1 MSTIVAAVKN
11 GVACIAADSL
21 TSFGDTKQSAEF
33 VVNSDKILS
42 LAFTNLKANS
52 KANVNTN
59 ANLTNLTYMGIVGSA
74 AHQLVMQNL
83 VADHADKIDLSDRM
97 SIFATLKTIHPILKE
112 EYFLNSKE
120 DDDDSYE
127 SSRVDALIMNENGI
141 FGLYSL
147 REVEQYSRFWAVG
160 SGSEFAL
167 GAMQTA
173 YELYDTAE
181 QIAQAG
187 VVAGATFDNA
197 SSLPMTSY
205 TLNLK

>member
-42 LAFTNLKANS
+42 LPNS
-52 KANVNTN
+52 ITHDNVQ
-59 ANLTNLTYMGIVGSA
+59 NLTYMGIVGSA
-74 AHQLVMQNL
+74 AHHLVLQNL
-83 VADHADKIDLSDRM
+83 VVDHADKIDLSDRM
-97 SIFATLKTIHPILKE
+97 SIFITLKTIHPILKE

-120 DDDDSYE
+120 EDEDSYE
-127 SSRVDALIMNENGI
+127 SSRVDALIMNANGI

-173 YELYDTAE
+173 YEIYDTAE

-205 TLNLK
+205 NLELK

>member
-33 VVNSDKILS
+33 VVDSDKILL
-42 LAFTNLKANS
+42 LANSSSNANS
-52 KANVNTN
+52 K
-59 ANLTNLTYMGIVGSA
+59 NLAYMGIVGSA
-74 AHQLVMQNL
+74 AHQLVMQSL
-83 VADHADKIDLSDRM
+83 VIDHADKIDLSDRM
-97 SIFATLKTIHPILKE
+97 SIFNTLKTIHPILKE

-120 DDDDSYE
+120 EDDDSYE

-173 YELYDTAE
+173 YEIYDTAE

-205 TLNLK
+205 TLKLK

>member
-42 LAFTNLKANS
+42 LSNAAS
-52 KANVNTN
+52 KTI
-59 ANLTNLTYMGIVGSA
+59 TYMGIVGSA
-74 AHQLVMQNL
+74 AHHLVMQNM
-83 VADHADKIDLSDRM
+83 VEDHADKIDLSDRM
-97 SIFATLKTIHPILKE
+97 SIFTTLKTIHPILKE

-173 YELYDTAE
+173 YEIYDTAE

-205 TLNLK
+205 TLELEEYK

>member
-42 LAFTNLKANS
+42 LANS
-52 KANVNTN
+52 SISAD
-59 ANLTNLTYMGIVGSA
+59 AQSMAYMGIVGSA
-74 AHQLVMQNL
+74 AHHLVLQNL
-83 VADHADKIDLSDRM
+83 VVDHADKVDLSDRM
-97 SIFATLKTIHPILKE
+97 SIFITLKTIHPILKE

-120 DDDDSYE
+120 EDEDSYE

-173 YELYDTAE
+173 YEIYDTAE

-205 TLNLK
+205 TLKLKQRS

>member
-42 LAFTNLKANS
+42 LPNS
-52 KANVNTN
+52 TTHDNVQNQ
-59 ANLTNLTYMGIVGSA
+59 TYMGVVGSA
-74 AHQLVMQNL
+74 AHHLVLQNL
-83 VADHADKIDLSDRM
+83 VVDHADKINLSDRM
-97 SIFATLKTIHPILKE
+97 SIFVTLKTIHPILKE

-120 DDDDSYE
+120 EDEDSYE
-127 SSRVDALIMNENGI
+127 SSRVDALIMNTNGI

-173 YELYDTAE
+173 YEIYDTAE

-205 TLNLK
+205 TLELK